1 MSWYCYSDY
10 YLREL
15 SNRPPMEPHQRF
27 LDMMRYLKS
36 VAPEGRLPGR
46 QHIDPLDF
54 RSVISLVNLVDVDH
68 SGSEVRFRYRLV
80 GGTQTGYAGR
90 ETTGLYL
97 EDALLPELL
106 PRVRANMTKVL
117 DTRRAVF
124 DSFPMPHP
132 DRNFIIAQRI
142 YYPLAG
148 DGETIDMLLT
158 LHGYD
163 PDPARGSHQD

>member
-1 MSWYCYSDY
+1 
-10 YLREL
+10 
-15 SNRPPMEPHQRF
+15 
-27 LDMMRYLKS
+27 
-36 VAPEGRLPGR
+36 
-46 QHIDPLDF
+46 
-54 RSVISLVNLVDVDH
+54 
-68 SGSEVRFRYRLV
+68 
-80 GGTQTGYAGR
+80 
-90 ETTGLYL
+90 
-97 EDALLPELL
+97 LLPELL

-132 DRNFIIAQRI
+132 DRNFIIAQRM